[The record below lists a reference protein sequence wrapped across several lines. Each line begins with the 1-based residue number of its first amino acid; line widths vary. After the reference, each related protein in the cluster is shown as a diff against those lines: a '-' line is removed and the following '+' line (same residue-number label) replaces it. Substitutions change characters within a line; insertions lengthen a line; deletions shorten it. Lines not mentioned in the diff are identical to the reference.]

1 MAFEALTW
9 SWLALALL
17 GAFHGINP
25 GMGWLFAVAL
35 GMQEGSAR
43 AVWRALPPL
52 ALGHALS
59 IAAAVVVAALAGVAI
74 PAEPLRWVVGILLI
88 ALGAW
93 RIARCRHPRFG
104 GMRVG
109 ARDLTAWSFLMAS
122 AHGAGL
128 MVLPFVM
135 GAAGSNVAHAHHD
148 HAAHMAQA
156 SQPAAAGV
164 AAVIGATLVHGLG
177 YLVVTA
183 LAAWIVYRYVGVAM
197 LRRAWINLDL
207 VWALALVVTGIVAL
221 GM

>member
-1 MAFEALTW
+1 MTFDALTTPW
-9 SWLALALL
+9 IALALL

-35 GMQEGSAR
+35 GMQDGSAR

-52 ALGHALS
+52 ALGHALA
-59 IAAAVVVAALAGVAI
+59 IAAAVAVVAVAGVAI
-74 PAEPLRWVVGILLI
+74 PAEPLRWTVAVMLLGLGGWRVV
-88 ALGAW
+88 
-93 RIARCRHPRFG
+93 RCRHPRFG

-109 ARDLTAWSFLMAS
+109 TRDLTAWSFLMAS

-128 MVLPFVM
+128 MVLPFLL
-135 GAAGSNVAHAHHD
+135 GSTEASVAHAHHD

-156 SQPAAAGV
+156 VSPASAGL
-164 AAVIGATLVHGLG
+164 ATIAGATLVHGAG
-177 YLVVTA
+177 YLIVTT

-221 GM
+221 AM